1 MQFNGSLHL
10 GYSTN
15 IHRGNTWEE
24 TFSSLQQATL
34 AVRQQACP
42 ADTPYG
48 IGLRLS
54 NTASEE
60 LAIET
65 NLDALKRW
73 LDQHN
78 CYVFTINGFPYGN
91 FHETRVKE
99 QVYVPDWQSTKRLDY
114 TKRLFS
120 LLAELSPKGAEGSVS
135 TLPGSFKPWI
145 SKPSELQDIQQH
157 LLLCAEHIEALSE
170 RYDCDFHLGL
180 EPEPFGYLE
189 TTNEMIVFMDSLRSA
204 TSQPDLINRRIGV
217 NYDTCHMAIQFETAA
232 ESLKRLIEEKI
243 RLSKIHLS
251 SALKVQASASTKAAL
266 SQFNDPIYL
275 HQVVSRDTN
284 GQIQR
289 WQDLDLALGAKE
301 EQQHCEQEWRIHFHV
316 PLYAE
321 LVAGLDTTVEHLE
334 DTLDFLAQN
343 PSYCTHL
350 EFETYTWEVLPP
362 NMRANSVVDQL
373 VAEHQWC
380 QTALKA
386 RGISLQ

>member
-99 QVYVPDWQSTKRLDY
+99 QVYVPDWQSSKRLDY

-120 LLAELSPKGAEGSVS
+120 LLAELLPKGVEGSVN
-135 TLPGSFKPWI
+135 TLPCSFKPWI
-145 SKPSELQDIQQH
+145 SKPSELLDIQRH

-189 TTNEMIVFMDSLRSA
+189 TTDEMVAFMDSLRSL
-204 TSQPDLINRRIGV
+204 TSQPDLINRRIGI

-232 ESLKRLIEEKI
+232 ESLKRLVEEEI

-251 SALKVQASASTKAAL
+251 SALKVQACTSAMTAL

-275 HQVVSRDTN
+275 HQVVSRDAN

-289 WQDLDLALGAKE
+289 WQDLDPHSRPRIDCSTVNKNGAYTFTCHYTQSQSQDLRPLSNTWRTLWISSPKIRATARILNSKPTLGKSCR
-301 EQQHCEQEWRIHFHV
+301 QIC
-316 PLYAE
+316 
-321 LVAGLDTTVEHLE
+321 
-334 DTLDFLAQN
+334 
-343 PSYCTHL
+343 
-350 EFETYTWEVLPP
+350 VLI
-362 NMRANSVVDQL
+362 L
-373 VAEHQWC
+373 
-380 QTALKA
+380 
-386 RGISLQ
+386 